1 MLPVRE
7 LLLHPGAS
15 RWEGQAQLGGLRP
28 PLEGAVPISDGEM
41 AVAVPLAPGT
51 ARAPGGIGGSGGAA
65 VVSSPPPQGRYWS
78 LDRSCYVGWWNCL
91 VGLHNHQ
98 LST

>member
-51 ARAPGGIGGSGGAA
+51 ARAAGGIGGSGGAA

-78 LDRSCYVGWWNCL
+78 LDRSCYVGWCKCL

-98 LST
+98 LSM